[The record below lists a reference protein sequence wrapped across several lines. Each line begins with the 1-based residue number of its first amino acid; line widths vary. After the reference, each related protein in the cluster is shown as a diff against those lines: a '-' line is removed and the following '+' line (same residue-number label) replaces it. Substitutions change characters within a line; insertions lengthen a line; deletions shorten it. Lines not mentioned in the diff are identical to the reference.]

1 MNNYT
6 NGRNSYDTF
15 YNHIVRIDHNVSD
28 KQRFFVRVNGTRNL
42 RDQDNRHS
50 NTVGHRLYRY
60 NRGAAVDHVY
70 TLSPQFFINSRY
82 SYTRYIDGIDPNQM
96 GFDIQAL
103 GFSSTFSNQIK
114 AVDPELLRFPRI
126 DTTGYSSLSVQS
138 RNRNPVDT
146 HDFAV
151 NATRIFGSHTV
162 RFGPGYR
169 VYRRNSRDL
178 GTSSG
183 LLTFN
188 TNWTR
193 GPLDTSGAAPIG
205 QGLASLLYGLPTGGS
220 FPINANYAEQVK
232 ILAAY
237 VQDDWKVSRKL
248 TVSLGFRFELPSP
261 MTERFDRSVRGFDF
275 DAASPIEGAVRANYA
290 ASPIPQIP
298 LDSFRLRGGLTYPNV
313 NGQPRNLWD
322 TSQSNFMPRI
332 GFAYSVTG
340 NTVFRGGY
348 GIYYEPIGVPNSD
361 VIQTGFTQT
370 TQLVP
375 SVDNGQNFI
384 ATLANPFPGGLL
396 LPTGAAG
403 GLRTNLGQGVSFFNA
418 TLDNPYMQRWQFA
431 LQRSLPAGS
440 VLEVSYVGNRGV
452 RQRISRNL
460 NALPNRYLSTSPVR
474 DQATINLLNA
484 QVMNPFY
491 PLLPGTGLAG
501 NTVPRSQLLLP
512 YPQFTAVGMDTN
524 QGYSWY
530 HSMQTRFEKRF
541 SSGFMSTV
549 SWTWSK
555 LMEARSYLNA
565 GDLMPERVISDQ
577 DRTQRVAIT
586 SIYELPFGKGKR
598 WANRAGAFGS
608 RLFGGWQVSGI
619 YQLQSGPP
627 LGFGNAL
634 FRGNLGDIPIAK
646 GQRTVDRW
654 FNVDAGFERNSAA
667 QLASNLQTL
676 STRFSGIRGDGT
688 NNLDLAF
695 IKNTSIKEGITLQ
708 FRAEGINALNHPQF
722 LTPNTTPLSSAFGQV
737 TQEWSSPRTIQFALK
752 VIF

>member
-1 MNNYT
+1 M
-6 NGRNSYDTF
+6 
-15 YNHIVRIDHNVSD
+15 
-28 KQRFFVRVNGTRNL
+28 
-42 RDQDNRHS
+42 
-50 NTVGHRLYRY
+50 
-60 NRGAAVDHVY
+60 
-70 TLSPQFFINSRY
+70 
-82 SYTRYIDGIDPNQM
+82 
-96 GFDIQAL
+96 
-103 GFSSTFSNQIK
+103 
-114 AVDPELLRFPRI
+114 
-126 DTTGYSSLSVQS
+126 
-138 RNRNPVDT
+138 
-146 HDFAV
+146 
-151 NATRIFGSHTV
+151 
-162 RFGPGYR
+162 
-169 VYRRNSRDL
+169 
-178 GTSSG
+178 
-183 LLTFN
+183 
-188 TNWTR
+188 
-193 GPLDTSGAAPIG
+193 
-205 QGLASLLYGLPTGGS
+205 
-220 FPINANYAEQVK
+220 
-232 ILAAY
+232 
-237 VQDDWKVSRKL
+237 
-248 TVSLGFRFELPSP
+248 
-261 MTERFDRSVRGFDF
+261 
-275 DAASPIEGAVRANYA
+275 
-290 ASPIPQIP
+290 
-298 LDSFRLRGGLTYPNV
+298 
-313 NGQPRNLWD
+313 
-322 TSQSNFMPRI
+322 
-332 GFAYSVTG
+332 
-340 NTVFRGGY
+340 
-348 GIYYEPIGVPNSD
+348 
-361 VIQTGFTQT
+361 
-370 TQLVP
+370 
-375 SVDNGQNFI
+375 
-384 ATLANPFPGGLL
+384 
-396 LPTGAAG
+396 
-403 GLRTNLGQGVSFFNA
+403 
-418 TLDNPYMQRWQFA
+418 
-431 LQRSLPAGS
+431 
-440 VLEVSYVGNRGV
+440 
-452 RQRISRNL
+452 
-460 NALPNRYLSTSPVR
+460 PNRYLSTSPVR

-484 QVMNPFY
+484 QVVNPFY

-541 SSGFMSTV
+541 SSGFMSTL

-586 SIYELPFGKGKR
+586 SIYELPFGKGKP
-598 WANRAGAFGS
+598 WANRAGGFGS

-695 IKNTSIKEGITLQ
+695 VKNTSIKEGITLQ